1 MSNRRN
7 TSRQLR
13 DLELFSGNDQFM
25 QNGHQIINSNRAN
38 AGPRRK
44 NAAWAASDAEVQKL
58 LQARFPKLKI
68 DENQRKRAGRWVR
81 VIHLYFRSEMSVGDV
96 AKEIGMTRRNTDK
109 LIRRIRMAQIG
120 LRTDGSGAYRR
131 HGGSQTSL
139 GDLGEETN

>member
-44 NAAWAASDAEVQKL
+44 NAAWAASDAEVQAL
-58 LQARFPKLKI
+58 LANAFPKWKT
-68 DENQRKRAGRWVR
+68 DENQRKKSR
-81 VIHLYFRSEMSVGDV
+81 
-96 AKEIGMTRRNTDK
+96 
-109 LIRRIRMAQIG
+109 
-120 LRTDGSGAYRR
+120 
-131 HGGSQTSL
+131 SL
-139 GDLGEETN
+139 GTGNSSLFQVWNVIWRCRGGDEFAEATRGVSSAVNLQSARR

>member
-44 NAAWAASDAEVQKL
+44 NAAWAASDAEVQAL
-58 LQARFPKLKI
+58 LANAFPKWKT
-68 DENQRKRAGRWVR
+68 DENQRKRAGRWAR
-81 VIHLYFRSEMSVGDV
+81 VIHLYFRSGMSYGDV
-96 AKEIGMTRRNTDK
+96 AAEMNLPKRHVEYLVRSIYRVHAGRRANGTGFK
-109 LIRRIRMAQIG
+109 R
-120 LRTDGSGAYRR
+120 LRKVVP
-131 HGGSQTSL
+131 
-139 GDLGEETN
+139 